1 MDQQSLASPL
11 EDTRNTTVDVVIDI
25 AQFKTES
32 ARLQT
37 FRSWPSRYAHIRPAD
52 LANAGFI
59 YVGRDDLVRCVF
71 CGQYVGNWEQEDFP
85 MTEHRLLFPECPFI
99 LGRDVGNVPITHP
112 DTAMQLPT
120 QSGSSHDSYDET
132 GIRPSAGRQIN
143 SGPEK
148 GKVFLLFDSLSRYF
162 WVSILTSKTIA
173 ESIFVIA
180 QTIHFLEKARFSS
193 F

>member
-37 FRSWPSRYAHIRPAD
+37 FRCWPSRYAHIRPAD

-148 GKVFLLFDSLSRYF
+148 GKIFIITLFLGFSFNLKNNCRIYFRHCSNNSLSR
-162 WVSILTSKTIA
+162 K
-173 ESIFVIA
+173 
-180 QTIHFLEKARFSS
+180 SS
-193 F
+193 FFVFLGSL

>member
-1 MDQQSLASPL
+1 MVSDLVTPMDQQSLASPL

-71 CGQYVGNWEQEDFP
+71 CGQYVGNWEQDDFP
-85 MTEHRLLFPECPFI
+85 MTEHRALFPECPFI
-99 LGRDVGNVPITHP
+99 LGRDVGNIPISHP
-112 DTAMQLPT
+112 DAAMPPLAQPGT
-120 QSGSSHDSYDET
+120 SYDSYDET
-132 GIRPSAGRQIN
+132 GIRPSAGRQSY

-148 GKVFLLFDSLSRYF
+148 GKFIFCFDCQSSPLLLLF
-162 WVSILTSKTIA
+162 
-173 ESIFVIA
+173 
-180 QTIHFLEKARFSS
+180 
-193 F
+193 